1 MRCRR
6 RCGTVGSKSGLGIES
21 RRYSRATASVRTS
34 DLPEA
39 VGSSL
44 ASMTAGHLAGA
55 DGPSQTRVATLSRK
69 KDTRYFELPAT
80 IRHLGGTVAAEM
92 ARDPACWV
100 SSDARVVTKYGER

>member
-55 DGPSQTRVATLSRK
+55 DGPSQTRVAMLSHKKTLGVLSSPPPLGILVAQWPRK
-69 KDTRYFELPAT
+69 W
-80 IRHLGGTVAAEM
+80 LGTQHAG
-92 ARDPACWV
+92 
-100 SSDARVVTKYGER
+100 